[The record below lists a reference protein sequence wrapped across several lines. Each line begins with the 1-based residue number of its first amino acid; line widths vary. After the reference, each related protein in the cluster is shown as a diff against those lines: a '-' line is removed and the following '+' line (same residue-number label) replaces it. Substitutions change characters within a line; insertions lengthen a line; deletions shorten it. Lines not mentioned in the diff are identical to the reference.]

1 MHLRPDSCHRLNLKE
16 SEITL
21 EAAKSPA
28 SASHFMKCQI
38 NNDKWNFCECK
49 SCRYK
54 CETADVETGEKV
66 IIYHQLNFL
75 PIMILLAVTNN
86 RVLCVCVYLWNKF
99 VFISGW
105 EADQFAPSEKELT
118 KSTNLRQWC
127 GSWSVDFKSDSSKYI
142 SINCSVS
149 CYPLTSSNGRVKE
162 KKLCQDY
169 GRGNSCLSLEI
180 LLTAAPLESGPKLTN
195 NIYVRFVKWKK
206 RTRIE
211 WNDKSNR
218 TKWKKRTENACT
230 DNEITEKGRRLSIPN
245 QMLFG

>member
-162 KKLCQDY
+162 KKNCAKIMEEGIPVYRSKFCWQPHHLKAGPNWQTIYTCV
-169 GRGNSCLSLEI
+169 SSSEKS
-180 LLTAAPLESGPKLTN
+180 APESSEMIKAIGQN
-195 NIYVRFVKWKK
+195 EKK
-206 RTRIE
+206 ELKMRALI
-211 WNDKSNR
+211 
-218 TKWKKRTENACT
+218 TK
-230 DNEITEKGRRLSIPN
+230 
-245 QMLFG
+245 

>member
-38 NNDKWNFCECK
+38 NNDKWNFCKCK

-162 KKLCQDY
+162 KKTVPRLWKREFLFIARNFVDSRTTWKRAQTDKQY
-169 GRGNSCLSLEI
+169 IRAFRQVKKAHPN
-180 LLTAAPLESGPKLTN
+180 
-195 NIYVRFVKWKK
+195 RVKW
-206 RTRIE
+206 
-211 WNDKSNR
+211 
-218 TKWKKRTENACT
+218 
-230 DNEITEKGRRLSIPN
+230 
-245 QMLFG
+245 